1 MVRISFMARRSAQ
14 LFPRVFACFALAY
27 DLLLTKADAATPVPG
42 AIAVASAVTSSHL
55 YKEQSMKD
63 ERKDNQRQQTQGN
76 DPSRN
81 RTEEEQRRMQEEQQ
95 KRHQTD
101 QQRSYSGGNKSDQD
115 MNRSGN
121 KSDEDKSKS
130 EAAKENRGGSHE
142 HNR

>member
-1 MVRISFMARRSAQ
+1 
-14 LFPRVFACFALAY
+14 
-27 DLLLTKADAATPVPG
+27 
-42 AIAVASAVTSSHL
+42 
-55 YKEQSMKD
+55 MKD
-63 ERKDNQRQQTQGN
+63 ERKDNQRQQTPGN

-115 MNRSGN
+115 MNRS
-121 KSDEDKSKS
+121 
-130 EAAKENRGGSHE
+130 EAGKEQRGGSHE

>member
-1 MVRISFMARRSAQ
+1 
-14 LFPRVFACFALAY
+14 
-27 DLLLTKADAATPVPG
+27 
-42 AIAVASAVTSSHL
+42 
-55 YKEQSMKD
+55 MKD
-63 ERKDNQRQQTQGN
+63 ERKDNQRQQTPGN

-121 KSDEDKSKS
+121 KSNEDRNRS
-130 EAAKENRGGSHE
+130 EAGKEQRGGSHE